1 MVIRHSTLSSLNTPN
16 DKPLHILD
24 LCTGTGCIPLLL
36 YSLIHSCFSSV
47 HILGVD
53 RSAAAINLAQLNLRH
68 NIGKGLLPTSAS
80 ARIEFLQTDVI
91 AEEGLWKETRCDVI
105 VSNPPYVLPTD
116 FDHITTRSV
125 RNHEPKEAL
134 VPEVECATDEAVGD
148 AFYPHIISLAECMSA
163 TMVVMEVGDI
173 QQAKRVVETVAKSKV
188 WRRMEIWRD
197 GIADSGH
204 PKTTTEQIGEHLL
217 TVRGTGE
224 GRAVV
229 FWRDTG
235 TATLNNS

>member
-1 MVIRHSTLSSLNTPN
+1 MPTPWIPSSRFSFVHVAQYLRPSMSCAGYVSMSC
-16 DKPLHILD
+16 P
-24 LCTGTGCIPLLL
+24 IPEK
-36 YSLIHSCFSSV
+36 SK
-47 HILGVD
+47 
-53 RSAAAINLAQLNLRH
+53 LNLRH
-68 NIGKGLLPTSAS
+68 NISKALLPTSAS
-80 ARIEFLQTDVI
+80 ARIEFLQADVM

-116 FDHITTRSV
+116 YDHITTRSV
-125 RNHEPKEAL
+125 RNHEPKKAL

-148 AFYPHIISLAECMSA
+148 AFYPHIISLAEGMSA
-163 TMVVMEVGDI
+163 KLVVMEVGDI
-173 QQAKRVVETVAKSKV
+173 QQAKRVVDTVGKSKV
-188 WRRMEIWRD
+188 WGRMEIWRD

-204 PKTTTEQIGEHLL
+204 PKTTTEQIGEHLP